1 MRNPWFKPKIYMK
14 KLIVIS
20 IAILSFSTASAQLMS
35 LGFVKN
41 CMSYNR
47 TAYENEL
54 FKKHYFKVEQAVENP
69 QNALLKEATSY
80 SNEKDAAN
88 GEIKVLSLITDK
100 QKITEIYFV
109 NGPKN
114 DYSKNFTEVYNQMVS
129 FFNNQTS
136 FKSAKYN
143 VDVTKFTKDK
153 IVYYVYKLKE
163 IMVIVVSDL
172 KLEERYFK

>member
-1 MRNPWFKPKIYMK
+1 MK
-14 KLIVIS
+14 KIII
-20 IAILSFSTASAQLMS
+20 IAITTLFSINASAQLMS

-54 FKKHYFKVEQAVENP
+54 FKKHYFKVEHAVENP
-69 QNALLKEATSY
+69 QNALLKGATSY

-88 GEIKVLSLITDK
+88 GEIKILSLITDK

-114 DYSKNFTEVYNQMVS
+114 NYSNNFTEVYNQMVS

-136 FKSAKYN
+136 FKSSKYN

-153 IVYYVYKLKE
+153 TSYYVYKLKE
-163 IMVIVVSDL
+163 IMVIVVSDS
-172 KLEERYFK
+172 KLEETYFK

>member
-1 MRNPWFKPKIYMK
+1 MK
-14 KLIVIS
+14 KAIILLLA
-20 IAILSFSTASAQLMS
+20 IAMYSTASAQLMS

-41 CMSYNR
+41 CMTYNR

-54 FKKHYFKVEQAVENP
+54 FRKHYFKTDNAIEAP
-69 QNALLKEATSY
+69 QNMLLKGACAY
-80 SNEKDAAN
+80 SNEQNKAK

-109 NGPKN
+109 NGSEEG
-114 DYSKNFTEVYNQMVS
+114 YLKNFTEVYNQMVS
-129 FFNNQTS
+129 FFDNQTS

-153 IVYYVYKLKE
+153 VFYYVYKIKE
-163 IMVIVVSDL
+163 MPVIVVANT
-172 KLEERYFK
+172 KLDETYFK

>member
-1 MRNPWFKPKIYMK
+1 M
-14 KLIVIS
+14 
-20 IAILSFSTASAQLMS
+20 
-35 LGFVKN
+35 GFVKN
-41 CMSYNR
+41 CIGFNR
-47 TAYENEL
+47 SAYENEL
-54 FKKHYFKVEQAVENP
+54 FKKHYFKVEHAVENP
-69 QNALLKEATSY
+69 QNLLLKGASSY
-80 SNEKDAAN
+80 SNEKNATN

-143 VDVTKFTKDK
+143 VDVTTFTKDN
-153 IVYYVYKLKE
+153 ISYYVYKMKE

-172 KLEERYFK
+172 KLEETYF

>member
-1 MRNPWFKPKIYMK
+1 MK

-20 IAILSFSTASAQLMS
+20 IAILSFSKASAQLMS

-47 TAYENEL
+47 SAYENEL

-69 QNALLKEATSY
+69 QNSLLKGATSY

-153 IVYYVYKLKE
+153 IAYYVYKLKE

>member
-1 MRNPWFKPKIYMK
+1 MK

-20 IAILSFSTASAQLMS
+20 IAIISFYSASAQFMS
-35 LGFVKN
+35 MGFVKN
-41 CMSYNR
+41 CIGFNR
-47 TAYENEL
+47 SAYENEL
-54 FKKHYFKVEQAVENP
+54 FKKHYFKVEHAVENP
-69 QNALLKEATSY
+69 QNLLLKGASSY
-80 SNEKDAAN
+80 SNEKNATN

-143 VDVTKFTKDK
+143 VDVTTFTKDK
-153 IVYYVYKLKE
+153 ISYYVYKMKE

-172 KLEERYFK
+172 KLEETYF

>member
-1 MRNPWFKPKIYMK
+1 MK

-20 IAILSFSTASAQLMS
+20 IAILSFSAASAQLMS

-41 CMSYNR
+41 CMGYNR

-54 FKKHYFKVEQAVENP
+54 FKKHYFKVEHAVENP

-80 SNEKDAAN
+80 SNEQDAAN

-109 NGPKN
+109 NGAKN

>member
-1 MRNPWFKPKIYMK
+1 MK
-14 KLIVIS
+14 KIIIIALAIVS
-20 IAILSFSTASAQLMS
+20 YSTASAQLMS
-35 LGFVKN
+35 LGFIKN

-54 FKKHYFKVEQAVENP
+54 FKKHFFKVEHAVENP
-69 QNALLKEATSY
+69 QNPLLKGATSY

-100 QKITEIYFV
+100 QNITEIYFV

-114 DYSKNFTEVYNQMVS
+114 NYSKNYTEVYNQMVS

-153 IVYYVYKLKE
+153 TSYYVYKLKE

-172 KLEERYFK
+172 KLEETYFK

>member
-1 MRNPWFKPKIYMK
+1 MK

-20 IAILSFSTASAQLMS
+20 IAILSFSAASAQLMS

-41 CMSYNR
+41 CMGYNR

-69 QNALLKEATSY
+69 QNSLLKGATSY

-153 IVYYVYKLKE
+153 IAYYVYKLKE